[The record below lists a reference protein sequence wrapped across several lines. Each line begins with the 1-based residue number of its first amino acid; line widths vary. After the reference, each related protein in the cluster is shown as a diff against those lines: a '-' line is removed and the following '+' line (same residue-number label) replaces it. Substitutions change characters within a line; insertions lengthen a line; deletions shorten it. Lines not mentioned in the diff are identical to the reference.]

1 MRATDLLD
9 KDTETVQQIAKQF
22 GISAGYVREQLKQGI
37 KIEQEHTSH
46 IDVARE
52 IALDHLK
59 ERPDYYQ
66 RLGKIEQGTT
76 EDSPTNAF
84 VRQHIKWVADQLGI
98 DTLPKVRLV
107 DQPKTTSFGTYD
119 SLNDTITLVTGSRH
133 PIDVLRTL
141 AHELTH
147 YKQHQEDRLSMEGGA
162 TGSEEENEANSEAG
176 VIMRD
181 FAKQN
186 PEFLE
191 Q

>member
-1 MRATDLLD
+1 MRASD
-9 KDTETVQQIAKQF
+9 
-22 GISAGYVREQLKQGI
+22 ISGKVGQGN
-37 KIEQEHTSH
+37 SN
-46 IDVARE
+46 
-52 IALDHLK
+52 
-59 ERPDYYQ
+59 
-66 RLGKIEQGTT
+66 
-76 EDSPTNAF
+76 DSPTNTF
-84 VRQHIKWVADQLGI
+84 VQQHIKWVADQLGI

-119 SLNDTITLVTGSRH
+119 SVNNTITLVTGSRH

-147 YKQHQEDRLSMEGGA
+147 YKQHQEDRLSMDGGA